1 MSQPNAADKTTKGAT
16 TPPQPSPVVMKSGK
30 HVILTGILIALMLI
44 NSVALVLL
52 HRQQQQ
58 DARWVQQ
65 FLAETE
71 AAASHQRDEL
81 EALQNTVTDI
91 AAQLTDQQALLL
103 ETDGWLDELAA
114 ENELLK
120 KKLH

>member
-1 MSQPNAADKTTKGAT
+1 MRSGA
-16 TPPQPSPVVMKSGK
+16 G
-30 HVILTGILIALMLI
+30 
-44 NSVALVLL
+44 
-52 HRQQQQ
+52 
-58 DARWVQQ
+58 
-65 FLAETE
+65 